1 MLKRSVVTVLCCLSI
16 VSTVR
21 PDGVS
26 NQIER
31 TIYELSNQSRQQNG
45 APMLAYDEKLA
56 AAAREHSADMA
67 ELDFFDHTNPKPNKA
82 RPWDR
87 VVQKGVD
94 PRRVAE
100 NIYWAKGHP
109 QSKIATL
116 AVSEW
121 MESPGHRQNLLEPR
135 NGRVGIGVSYKNKAF
150 WITQDF
156 SD

>member
-1 MLKRSVVTVLCCLSI
+1 MLQRSLVNVLCCLSL

-26 NQIER
+26 NEIER
-31 TIYELSNQSRQQNG
+31 TIFELSNQSRQHNG
-45 APMLAYDEKLA
+45 VPALQHDAKLA

-67 ELDFFDHTNPKPNKA
+67 ELDFFDHTNPKPGKN

-87 VVQKGVD
+87 VVQKGVQ

-109 QSKIATL
+109 GIKIAKL
-116 AVSEW
+116 AVDDW
-121 MESPGHRQNLLEPR
+121 MDSPGHRQNLLEPA
-135 NGRVGIGVSYKNKAF
+135 NGRVGIGVVYKDKAF
-150 WITQDF
+150 WVTQDF